1 MLPRNF
7 NNYGGRIMWD
17 HRAFGA
23 LAVFAFLSITVA
35 RTLNFAVAQSSPPSA
50 GPVDLAVI
58 EDLVLANR
66 ILADQNILDGFGH
79 VSVRH
84 PTSFDRYLMSRS
96 IAPALVTPADI
107 MEYDLDS
114 NPVDPKGRQSFLE
127 RFIHGEIYKKRPDV
141 SAVVHTHSAAVIPF
155 SVSQSPLRPVSHT
168 AAFLSTGVPVFEI
181 RKVGGMTNMLVG
193 NAQLGKDLAETLGD
207 KNVVLMRGHGD
218 VVVAGSVQMAV
229 FRAYYTDA
237 NARLQSQA
245 IALGTPVTYIE
256 AEEGQKAEAVL
267 QQVHLRTWDLW
278 KRAVKEKMVG
288 K

>member
-23 LAVFAFLSITVA
+23 LAACAFLSITVA

-66 ILADQNILDGFGH
+66 ILADQNILDDFGH

-84 PTSFDRYLMSRS
+84 PTNSGRYLMSRS

-127 RFIHGEIYKKRPDV
+127 RFINGEIYKKRPDV

-155 SVSQSPLRPVSHT
+155 SVSQSPLRPISHT

-193 NAQLGKDLAETLGD
+193 NAQLGKDLAETLAD

-256 AEEGQKAEAVL
+256 AEEGQKTDAVL
-267 QQVHLRTWDLW
+267 QQVHLRAWDLW
-278 KRAVKEKMVG
+278 KRAVREKMVG

>member
-7 NNYGGRIMWD
+7 NSYGGRIMWD

-35 RTLNFAVAQSSPPSA
+35 STLNFAVAQSSPPSA

-58 EDLVLANR
+58 DDLVLANR

-84 PTSFDRYLMSRS
+84 PTSFGRYLMSRS
-96 IAPALVTPADI
+96 IAPALVSPADI

-114 NPVDPKGRQSFLE
+114 NPVDPRGRQSFLE

-155 SVSQSPLRPVSHT
+155 SVSQSLLRPISHT
-168 AAFLSTGVPVFEI
+168 AAFLSAGVPVFEI

-193 NAQLGKDLAETLGD
+193 NAQLGKHLAETLGD

-267 QQVHLRTWDLW
+267 QQVHLRVWDLW
-278 KRAVKEKMVG
+278 KRAVQEKMVG

>member
-1 MLPRNF
+1 
-7 NNYGGRIMWD
+7 
-17 HRAFGA
+17 
-23 LAVFAFLSITVA
+23 
-35 RTLNFAVAQSSPPSA
+35 
-50 GPVDLAVI
+50 
-58 EDLVLANR
+58 
-66 ILADQNILDGFGH
+66 
-79 VSVRH
+79 
-84 PTSFDRYLMSRS
+84 MSRS

-155 SVSQSPLRPVSHT
+155 SVSQSPLRPISHT

-229 FRAYYTDA
+229 FRAYYTDV

-256 AEEGQKAEAVL
+256 AEEGQKTDAVL
-267 QQVHLRTWDLW
+267 QQVHLRAWDLW
-278 KRAVKEKMVG
+278 KRAVQEKMVG

>member
-1 MLPRNF
+1 
-7 NNYGGRIMWD
+7 MWD
-17 HRAFGA
+17 HHAFGA
-23 LAVFAFLSITVA
+23 FAVFAFLSITVA
-35 RTLNFAVAQSSPPSA
+35 PTLNFAVGQSSPLFA
-50 GPVDLAVI
+50 GPVDPAVI

-66 ILADQNILDGFGH
+66 ILADQNILDDFGH

-84 PTSFDRYLMSRS
+84 PTNSGRYLMSRS

-193 NAQLGKDLAETLGD
+193 NAQLGKDLAETLAD

-256 AEEGQKAEAVL
+256 AEEGQKTDAVL
-267 QQVHLRTWDLW
+267 QQVHLRAWDLW
-278 KRAVKEKMVG
+278 KRAVQEKMVG